1 MSWNPTDSPES
12 KPRFRAGSSRVR
24 HATIAAAAIVAG
36 GTAYAANQ
44 SKKAAAKAAKAAGQ
58 PSNIDQTSTTTQ
70 TGWAPAQDQLQYAL
84 DQTRAMYD
92 AGPVTRLGGGKVQY
106 DTRPD
111 GRVVPVGGKPGKGG
125 GGGGKGAGKG
135 GAKAPTAKQQQ
146 KDIAQKITDTAMA
159 GAPNQKAADDYV
171 GRVLE
176 EGSIGG
182 NEVNQDLYERLK
194 GSDLGRGEDLL
205 TNFLGGK
212 YGGGG
217 QESGGGGAR
226 GERINYNTVAQA
238 YGGGGGDA
246 AVSGGSPPGGYG
258 PGGAGWNAIPDSTT
272 SPGLFNDYAKD
283 VLGGKYLDPNDPAL
297 KDYLDMQQ
305 RRGQE
310 GLDAQLQD
318 VGDEF
323 EGVGMYGGSGL
334 ALERSLARSR
344 GLQGIADE
352 RTAALMGYRE
362 QGMNLMGQTAG
373 QVNTRDISAGQIAS
387 SEREGAANR
396 SASASASGNALAG
409 QMQIAN
415 RGMDL
420 EAIQSYLQNNQFGIS
435 QLAGLG
441 ENVSADRLGAIDR
454 MKGLEDV
461 RYGGLNNAFGVQ
473 GDLRK
478 QDDAAAAT
486 AAANRRRQE
495 DLAYQDRLAPGRHLD
510 EYLNRLGFFNS
521 AGGTSSTHTTG
532 TTTNPGAAA
541 PYIASQG
548 PGALSAGIAAGAGT
562 YFQGAAAG
570 GGYQPQQQPPPRQS
584 NYIDPSQPWLGSR

>member
-1 MSWNPTDSPES
+1 M
-12 KPRFRAGSSRVR
+12 
-24 HATIAAAAIVAG
+24 ATLAAAAIVAG
-36 GTAYAANQ
+36 GTMYAANQ
-44 SKKAAAKAAKAAGQ
+44 SKKSAAQAAKAAGK
-58 PSNIDQTSTTTQ
+58 PSNIDQTTTQ
-70 TGWAPAQDQLQYAL
+70 TGWGPAQDQLQYAL
-84 DQTRAMYD
+84 DQTRGLYD
-92 AGPVTRLGGGKVQY
+92 QGPVLYGKGAGGGNVQY
-106 DTRPD
+106 ETRPD

-125 GGGGKGAGKG
+125 GGGGGGKKKGEGGKLT
-135 GAKAPTAKQQQ
+135 PKQQQ
-146 KDIAQKITDTAMA
+146 QAIAGKITETAMA
-159 GAPNQKAADDYV
+159 GSPNQKAADNYV
-171 GRVLE
+171 GRVLQ

-182 NEVNQDLYERLK
+182 NEVNQDLYGRLA
-194 GSDLGRGEDLL
+194 GSDLGKGENLL
-205 TNFLGGK
+205 TGFLGGRYSGGGEQGGSASGVAQRP
-212 YGGGG
+212 YGGGS
-217 QESGGGGAR
+217 SGYTRDANGVLQGGP
-226 GERINYNTVAQA
+226 
-238 YGGGGGDA
+238 A
-246 AVSGGSPPGGYG
+246 AVGGL
-258 PGGAGWNAIPDSTT
+258 IPDSTS
-272 SPGLFNDYAKD
+272 SPGLFNDWAKE
-283 VLGGKYLDPNDPAL
+283 VLGGKYIDPNDPAM

-373 QVNTRDISAGQIAS
+373 DVNQRDISAGQLAS

-396 SASASASGNALAG
+396 SSSARAG
-409 QMQIAN
+409 QAGLDAQLQIAN

-420 EAIQSYLQNNQFGIS
+420 EAIQSYLQNNQFGIG

-441 ENVSADRLGAIDR
+441 NSVSADRMGALGA

-478 QDDAAAAT
+478 GDAADAAASAQ
-486 AAANRRRQE
+486 ARARQDQINFQNAN
-495 DLAYQDRLAPGRHLD
+495 APSRHLD

-521 AGGTSSTHTTG
+521 AGGTTHTSG
-532 TTTNPGAAA
+532 TNTNPAAAA
-541 PYIASQG
+541 PYIANQG
-548 PGALSAGIAAGAGT
+548 PNPVAAGLAAGAGT
-562 YFQGAAAG
+562 YFQGLA
-570 GGYQPQQQPPPRQS
+570 YQQPRQPPPAYGGGIGS
-584 NYIDPSQPWLGSR
+584 NLG